1 MIQILDRRHS
11 RFGFGDIGQRLLE
24 PGKTGLPSRAIAVR
38 HPSIARCAFAIT
50 RTFTEM
56 QLGQT
61 LKYPA
66 HGAGGDRLTVRTM
79 LSHIV

>member
-1 MIQILDRRHS
+1 
-11 RFGFGDIGQRLLE
+11 
-24 PGKTGLPSRAIAVR
+24 
-38 HPSIARCAFAIT
+38 
-50 RTFTEM
+50 M